1 MNSTRRKQILQLRQ
15 RMESL
20 KAEAQEVAEA
30 LSAVREEEQAYF
42 VAMPDGIQ
50 GSERGQAAETAIEAL
65 DTVIDQL
72 TDFSDLDLEEEFTQA
87 TA

>member
-42 VAMPDGIQ
+42 DAMPDGIQ

-72 TDFSDLDLEEEFTQA
+72 TDFSNSDLEEEFTQA